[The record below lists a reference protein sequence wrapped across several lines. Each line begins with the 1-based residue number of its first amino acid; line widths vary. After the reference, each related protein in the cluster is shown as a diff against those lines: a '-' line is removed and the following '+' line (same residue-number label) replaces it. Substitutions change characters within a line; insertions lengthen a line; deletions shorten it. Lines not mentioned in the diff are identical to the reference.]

1 MISTFHGLEVAK
13 RGMQTQQSALYVT
26 GHNISNVNTPGYSRQ
41 RVNFAQTSPF
51 PTPGI
56 NRPQIPGQLGT
67 GVMAKSIQRIRDSF
81 VDTQYR
87 SESSKLGYWQA
98 KSEILTQVENIMN
111 EPTDSGLAHTM
122 DQFWNALQDL
132 SVQPQNDGARRVVRE
147 RGIALANTFN
157 YTYNSLQA
165 IQKDYRN
172 EIDVTQQNANS
183 ILRQINQINK
193 QIGSIEPHGYLP
205 NDLYDQRDK
214 LIDELSSLM
223 NIRVERKPSGG
234 MASPEAEGQVDIY
247 VTTPQGDVLKDKNG
261 RQIKLIDS
269 QSNTAVGIHI
279 QYENRLE
286 LDSPVTGIKFFELNE
301 NGSGFKN
308 VNTNSEADSNTSA
321 VRYELDNFTAFNTN
335 GRLKSFIEG
344 YGYKDGDKLKGSFN
358 DMLADL
364 DQMVYT
370 FASHFNNVHSAGWS
384 LNEIRDGENK
394 ALDFFELPGATDS
407 NFKGI
412 AGKIKVSEEIIKDVQ
427 NIAAAAEGNVLA
439 GTFNRVSSDQSKN
452 ITGNPTFTGIFEV
465 SDASVKDNWKDV
477 TDVTVKVQY
486 DKTTKEWQ
494 YQLIGKDANNN
505 EVKHPAD
512 GSFVSVAGTKAEV
525 FGVKLDFSNVTIPTG
540 TTDNT
545 EWTTTFSAKGMSSK
559 DEAFIGNGSNALKLA
574 EVKDAVLSYG
584 GNLTNVHSFYQGV
597 IGKLGDNTSEAL
609 RMEDTATIMRDSVD
623 FRRMSISNVSLDEE
637 MANMV
642 KFQHAYNASARNI
655 TMIDEML
662 DKIIN
667 GMGIVGR

>member
-1 MISTFHGLEVAK
+1 MISTFYGLEVAR
-13 RGMQTQQSALYVT
+13 RGMLTQQAALYVT
-26 GHNISNVNTPGYSRQ
+26 GHNISNVNTPGFSRQ
-41 RVNFAQTSPF
+41 RVNFAQTNPF

-56 NRPQIPGQLGT
+56 NRAQIPGQLGT
-67 GVMAKSIQRIRDSF
+67 GVMSKSIQRIRDSF

-87 SESSKLGYWQA
+87 SESSKLGFWQA
-98 KSEILTQVENIMN
+98 KSEVLSQVEDIMN
-111 EPTDSGLAHTM
+111 EPTDTGIAHTM
-122 DQFWNALQDL
+122 DEFWNALQDL

-157 YTYNSLQA
+157 YTYNSLQSV
-165 IQKDYRN
+165 QKDYRN
-172 EIDVTQQNANS
+172 EIDATEQRANS
-183 ILRQINQINK
+183 ILRQINQLNK

-205 NDLYDQRDK
+205 NDLYDQRDM

-223 NIRVERKPSGG
+223 NVKVERRTSGG
-234 MASPEAEGQVDIY
+234 MASPEAEGLIDIY
-247 VTTPQGDVLKDKNG
+247 ITDPQGDVLKDING
-261 RQIKLIDS
+261 RPLKLIDS
-269 QSNTAVGIHI
+269 QTNTAVGIHI
-279 QYENRLE
+279 QYENRLD

-301 NGSGFKN
+301 NGPGFKG
-308 VNTNSEADSNTSA
+308 VNSDLEADSNTSA

-335 GRLKSFIEG
+335 GRLKGFIEG
-344 YGYKDGDKLKGSFN
+344 YGYNDKDGNLKGTYN

-370 FASHFNNVHSAGWS
+370 FATHFNLVHSAGWS

-394 ALDFFELPGATDS
+394 ALDFFTLPDATDN

-412 AGKIKVSEEIIKDVQ
+412 AGKIKVSDEIIKDVQ
-427 NIAAAAEGNVLA
+427 NIAAAAEGNVLS
-439 GTFNRVSSDQSKN
+439 GTFNRNPVKPE
-452 ITGNPTFTGIFEV
+452 TVGNPIFTGIFDKEKAPEEWKDAKDIEV
-465 SDASVKDNWKDV
+465 SIQFTEGK
-477 TDVTVKVQY
+477 
-486 DKTTKEWQ
+486 WQ
-494 YQLIGKDANNN
+494 YKLTAKDKDGNDISS
-505 EVKHPAD
+505 VPATGYTD
-512 GSFVSVAGTKAEV
+512 FTENPETI
-525 FGVKLDFSNVTIPTG
+525 FGVKLDYSNVSKQSAGDT
-540 TTDNT
+540 
-545 EWTTTFSAKGMSSK
+545 WTATFSATGMSAS

-574 EVKDAVLSYG
+574 EVKDAILSYG
-584 GNLTNVHSFYQGV
+584 GNMTNVHSFYQGV
-597 IGKLGDNTSEAL
+597 IGKLGDNTSEAI

-637 MANMV
+637 MTNLV

>member
-1 MISTFHGLEVAK
+1 MISTFHGLEIAK
-13 RGMQTQQSALYVT
+13 RGMQTQQAALYVT

-41 RVNFAQTSPF
+41 RVNFAQTNPF
-51 PTPGI
+51 PTPGL

-67 GVMAKSIQRIRDSF
+67 GVMSKSIQRLRDSF
-81 VDTQYR
+81 IDTQYR

-98 KSEILTQVENIMN
+98 KSEVLSQVENIMN
-111 EPTDSGLAHTM
+111 EPTDTGLAHTM
-122 DQFWNALQDL
+122 DEFWNALQDL

-157 YTYNSLQA
+157 YIYDSLQSV
-165 IQKDYRN
+165 QKDYRN
-172 EIDVTQQNANS
+172 EIDVTQQRANS
-183 ILRQINQINK
+183 ILRQINQLNK

-214 LIDELSSLM
+214 LIDELSSVM
-223 NIRVERKPSGG
+223 NVKVERRTSGG
-234 MASPEAEGQVDIY
+234 MASPEAEGLVDIY
-247 VTTPQGDVLKDKNG
+247 VTTPQGDVLKDING
-261 RQIKLIDS
+261 RPIKLIDS
-269 QSNTAVGIHI
+269 QTHTAVGIHI
-279 QYENRLE
+279 QYESRLE
-286 LDSPVTGIKFFELNE
+286 TDSPVTGIKFFELNE
-301 NGSGFKN
+301 NGTGFKG
-308 VNTNSEADSNTSA
+308 VSTNTEADNNTSA
-321 VRYELDNFTAFNTN
+321 VRYELDNFTSFNTN
-335 GRLKSFIEG
+335 GRLKGFIEG
-344 YGYKDGDKLKGSFN
+344 YGYKDKDGNLKGTYN

-370 FASHFNNVHSAGWS
+370 FATHFNLVHSAGWS

-394 ALDFFELPGATDS
+394 AIDFFTLPGATDT

-412 AGKIKVSEEIIKDVQ
+412 AGKIKVSDEIMKDVQ

-439 GTFNRVSSDQSKN
+439 GTFKRDSVNSNTV
-452 ITGNPTFTGIFEV
+452 GNPTFTGIFAVDGTDPNVTLADWENV
-465 SDASVKDNWKDV
+465 KDV
-477 TDVTVKVQY
+477 TITARFDQANNT
-486 DKTTKEWQ
+486 WQ
-494 YQLIGKDANNN
+494 YQLVGKN
-505 EVKHPAD
+505 ED
-512 GSFVSVAGTKAEV
+512 GTEVYYPNSTDFVDVTGNKAEI
-525 FGVKLDFSNVTIPTG
+525 FGVKLDFSNVSKQVNGDT
-540 TTDNT
+540 
-545 EWTTTFSAKGMSSK
+545 WTATFSSKGMSSS

-574 EVKDAVLSYG
+574 EVKDAILSYG
-584 GNLTNVHSFYQGV
+584 GNMTNVHSFYQGV

-609 RMEDTATIMRDSVD
+609 RMEDTATIMRDSVE

-637 MANMV
+637 MTNMV